1 MFHFTQSRA
10 RNRSRSRRFAN
21 RVWARLEELEPRS
34 LLAVTTLTAAQALPP
49 NPQSSP
55 SGNIIVN
62 QAILNPPLNN
72 VPPTFQQR
80 TVLSVDY
87 ALDSVPIDSGA
98 LEFQTPARSTGEYF
112 LSNQGLL
119 PQTPAA
125 LQTVSKLPSLSQGIT
140 RPAFVGGATEGTVPD
155 NRNNV
160 SINLDPFDPNVVP
173 AQAQPV
179 SKPEERSAPSQLPMP
194 RQLPVVEPQDR
205 LPPLPP
211 IDGDAQGSSV
221 PTQHRWEEASASV
234 FAAEG
239 GESLLEEPSTVPAP
253 DLLQAATAAAGALAG
268 ITWYREPTGQR
279 RWRVS
284 YDAVPEE
291 G

>member
-1 MFHFTQSRA
+1 MFIFTKPRA
-10 RNRSRSRRFAN
+10 HNRWRSRFTN

-49 NPQSSP
+49 NPQSSL
-55 SGNIIVN
+55 SGNIVVN
-62 QAILNPPLNN
+62 QAILNPPLINA
-72 VPPTFQQR
+72 PPTFLQR

-125 LQTVSKLPSLSQGIT
+125 LLTVSKLPSLSQGIT
-140 RPAFVGGATEGTVPD
+140 RPAFVGGATEATVPD

-160 SINLDPFDPNVVP
+160 SLNLDPFDPNVVP

-179 SKPEERSAPSQLPMP
+179 SKPEERPAPNQLPMP
-194 RQLPVVEPQDR
+194 RLLPVVEPQDR
-205 LPPLPP
+205 LSPLPP
-211 IDGDAQGSSV
+211 IDGGAQASSL
-221 PTQHRWEEASASV
+221 QSQRDWAQASADI
-234 FAAEG
+234 FAAEVG
-239 GESLLEEPSTVPAP
+239 GESLLEQPSTVPAP

-268 ITWYREPTGQR
+268 MTWYREPIGQR

>member
-1 MFHFTQSRA
+1 MFLFTKPRA
-10 RNRSRSRRFAN
+10 RYGFWRRRFSN

-49 NPQSSP
+49 NPQLSP
-55 SGNIIVN
+55 SGYIIAN
-62 QAILNPPLNN
+62 QAIFNPPLNN
-72 VPPTFQQR
+72 APPTIQQR
-80 TVLSVDY
+80 SVLSVDF

-125 LQTVSKLPSLSQGIT
+125 LQTVSRLPSLSQGIT
-140 RPAFVGGATEGTVPD
+140 RPAFVGGGTEGTVPE

-160 SINLDPFDPNVVP
+160 SLNLEPFDPNVVP

-179 SKPEERSAPSQLPMP
+179 SKPEERLAPSQLPMP
-194 RQLPVVEPQDR
+194 SQLPVVEPQDR

-221 PTQHRWEEASASV
+221 PTQQRWEEASASI

-239 GESLLEEPSTVPAP
+239 DESLLEEPATVPAP
-253 DLLQAATAAAGALAG
+253 EFLQAATAAAAALAG
-268 ITWYREPTGQR
+268 MTWYRQPIGQR
-279 RWRVS
+279 QWRVS
-284 YDAVPEE
+284 AATER
-291 G
+291 